1 MRTFECYTNKC
12 PSHEAG
18 CWDVGRSTRI
28 LKWWPRAKAEKVC
41 SCFLSSVR
49 PLGMKSGPCLLASPS
64 PLSFY
69 VAVTRV
75 RSQGFVTISFNIMT
89 KDMKKLGYDVG
100 PSGTEY
106 APGWS
111 TE

>member
-1 MRTFECYTNKC
+1 MVAQGE
-12 PSHEAG
+12 
-18 CWDVGRSTRI
+18 GREGLFLLPFFCETTGDGEWSVPARI
-28 LKWWPRAKAEKVC
+28 IFP
-41 SCFLSSVR
+41 
-49 PLGMKSGPCLLASPS
+49 

-75 RSQGFVTISFNIMT
+75 RSQGFVTVSFNIMT

-100 PSGTEY
+100 PSGTEH